1 MKDQF
6 ENSRRKFLRNLSIAS
21 AMGLASPLTAMAKL
35 KSINSMMS
43 AAPPPPFGNYKAIV
57 CVFLHGGNDSYNM
70 LVPNTL
76 TEYNHYNDTRSNL
89 ALLQPDLLPI
99 GSGDFGL
106 NPSMPDV
113 RDMYND
119 GDLAFLANIGTLVE
133 PTTVGEYYGGTAN
146 LPLGLFSHLDQY
158 KHWQSSRPHER
169 VTKGWGGYMADLL
182 GYTNSNDRISM
193 NVSLSGT
200 NIFQNGN
207 NTIPFSMSRNGPT
220 LPINYNNEYGHNPD
234 RRAAMDS
241 ILNYTFGDPF
251 KDTYAQTLHQSIEAG
266 DEFKDAIDA
275 VPDFS
280 TSFSDNRLSQELRI
294 IAKTIAARETLGFE
308 RQIFFVRYGGWDH
321 HDQLITEQAT
331 KLNVVNDALVEFKN
345 VLNELDAFSDVT
357 TFVGSEFARKLLS
370 NGNGSDHGWGG
381 NAMVMG
387 GNVNGNAIYGS
398 YPSLEIGSP
407 NYLNGGIMVPTTAT
421 DSLFSE
427 LALWYGVDPSDL
439 TTIFP
444 NLGNFHTVGDLSTD
458 TPPIG
463 FMNM

>member
-1 MKDQF
+1 MNKEF
-6 ENSRRKFLRNLSIAS
+6 ENSRRKFLRNLSLAS
-21 AMGLASPLTAMAKL
+21 AMGFASPLSAMVKF
-35 KSINSMMS
+35 KSINAMMS
-43 AAPPPPFGNYKAIV
+43 AAPPPPFGDYKAIV
-57 CVFLHGGNDSYNM
+57 CLFLHGGNDSYNM
-70 LVPNTL
+70 LVPNTPS
-76 TEYNHYNDTRSNL
+76 EYGHYSDTRSNL
-89 ALLQPDLLPI
+89 ALLQPDLLSI

-106 NPSMPDV
+106 NPSLPGV
-113 RDMYND
+113 RDMYNT
-119 GDLAFLANIGTLVE
+119 GDLAFLANVGTLVQ

-158 KHWQSSRPHER
+158 KHWQSCRPNKR

-182 GYTNSNDRISM
+182 GYTNSNERISM

-200 NIFQNGN
+200 NIFQNGEM
-207 NTIPFSMSRNGPT
+207 TIPFSMNYNGPT
-220 LPINYNNEYGHNPD
+220 LPTNHTNIYGRNPD
-234 RRAAMDS
+234 RREAMDS
-241 ILNYTFGDPF
+241 ILNYTFSDPF
-251 KDTYAQTLHQSIEAG
+251 QNTYANTLHQSIESAE
-266 DEFKDAIDA
+266 EFKNAVDAI
-275 VPDFS
+275 PDFS
-280 TSFSDNRLSQELRI
+280 TTFSDHRLSNEFKM
-294 IAKTIAARETLGFE
+294 IAKTIAARDTLGFE

-321 HDQLITEQAT
+321 HDQLLTEQAV

-345 VLNELDAFSDVT
+345 VLNELGVFSNVT

-381 NAMVMG
+381 NVMVMG
-387 GNVNGNAIYGS
+387 GNVNGGNVYGS

-427 LALWYGVDPSDL
+427 LALWYGVEPSDL

-444 NLGNFHTVGDLSTD
+444 NLGNFHTVADLSTD
-458 TPPIG
+458 APPIG